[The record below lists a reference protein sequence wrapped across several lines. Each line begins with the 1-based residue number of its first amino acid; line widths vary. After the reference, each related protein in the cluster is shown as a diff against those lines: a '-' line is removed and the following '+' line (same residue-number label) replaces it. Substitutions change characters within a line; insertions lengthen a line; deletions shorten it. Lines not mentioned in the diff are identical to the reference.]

1 MAGNGHSFGVG
12 TDRCSDGR
20 HIITEWFTH
29 SGSDRGY
36 IITQCFTQCFTDRSD
51 RIPEHVRSDSAFRIT
66 DGRSLGSNVSTEHV
80 RPNVS
85 DFGTDSGTDSSSY
98 FGVSML

>member
-20 HIITEWFTH
+20 HIITH

-36 IITQCFTQCFTDRSD
+36 IITQCFTDRSD

-85 DFGTDSGTDSSSY
+85 DFATDSGTDSSSY
-98 FGVSML
+98 LRVPML